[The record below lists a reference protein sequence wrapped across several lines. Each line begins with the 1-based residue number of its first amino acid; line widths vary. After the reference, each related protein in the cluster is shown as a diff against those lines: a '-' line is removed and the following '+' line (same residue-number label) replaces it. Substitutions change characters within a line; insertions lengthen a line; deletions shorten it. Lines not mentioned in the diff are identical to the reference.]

1 MTKQRELI
9 LQILNQSDRHLT
21 ADEVF
26 FLAKLKMPS
35 IAMATI
41 YNNLNAMNDA
51 GVVSRTH
58 IDGSADCFELVTEPH
73 DHLLCDQCGKITD
86 IKLHSLTDTI
96 EAEIGTQIDDYEL
109 TVHYVCPECRSGV
122 RRR

>member
-51 GVVSRTH
+51 GVVARTH

-73 DHLLCDQCGKITD
+73 DHLLCDICGKISD
-86 IKLHSLTDTI
+86 IRIPALPKTLEAAI
-96 EAEIGTQIDDYEL
+96 GAEIDGYEL
-109 TVHYVCPECRSGV
+109 TIHYTCPECR
-122 RRR
+122 RKKRK

>member
-9 LQILNQSDRHLT
+9 LSILKQADRHLS

-41 YNNLNAMNDA
+41 YNNLNAMHEA
-51 GVVSRTH
+51 GMVLRTH
-58 IDGSADCFELVTEPH
+58 IDGSADCFELATEPH
-73 DHLLCDQCGKITD
+73 DHLLCDHCGKITN
-86 IKLHSLTDTI
+86 LRLPALFDTL
-96 EAEIGTQIDDYEL
+96 EASVGAEIEGYDL
-109 TVHYVCPECRSGV
+109 TIHYTCPECRRT
-122 RRR
+122 RR

>member
-9 LQILNQSDRHLT
+9 LQILNQADRHLT

-41 YNNLNAMNDA
+41 YNNLHAMTDA
-51 GVVSRTH
+51 GIISRVPV
-58 IDGSADCFELVTEPH
+58 DGGADCFEKTADKH
-73 DHLLCDQCGKITD
+73 DHLLCDSCGKLSNIRLPRISDELSVTLG
-86 IKLHSLTDTI
+86 IKI
-96 EAEIGTQIDDYEL
+96 EGYDL
-109 TVHYVCPECRSGV
+109 TVHYVCPECR
-122 RRR
+122 RKR